1 MSDFSWDEMP
11 KEIVQAKAAKRDTL
25 TAEEIPVAIQK
36 MANAALADQEFHYQP
51 LPHKEIGDDF
61 LKFIRAA
68 GDFTSPK
75 PSTILAKYVDE
86 YPNPNPKAEKKIL
99 KVAKGV
105 MVRYSAGQRRGQK
118 SAENGENATE
128 TPTENGAENGENGE
142 QTNE

>member
-11 KEIVQAKAAKRDTL
+11 KEIVQPKAAKRDTL
-25 TAEEIPVAIQK
+25 TREEIPVAILG
-36 MANAALADQEFHYQP
+36 MANKALADQEFHYQP

-68 GDFTSPK
+68 GDFTDPK

-86 YPNPNPKAEKKIL
+86 FPGPDGKTK

-118 SAENGENATE
+118 SSENGENATE
-128 TPTENGAENGENGE
+128 NATPSAENGSENGE
-142 QTNE
+142 GNGE